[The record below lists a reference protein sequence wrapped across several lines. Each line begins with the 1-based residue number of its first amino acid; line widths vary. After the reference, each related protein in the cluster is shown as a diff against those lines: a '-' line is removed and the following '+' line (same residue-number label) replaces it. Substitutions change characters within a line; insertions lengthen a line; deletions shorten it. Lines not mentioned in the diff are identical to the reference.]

1 MPHIVL
7 DPQNDDDLIKNKV
20 LIDSKA
26 IHEINITRQ
35 SNYKGPIFISPMD
48 KKFDKD
54 FKLVGTKRLVFDGD
68 DEFTKNELK
77 CIENYFPSLSELV
90 IEAENI
96 LE

>member
-1 MPHIVL
+1 
-7 DPQNDDDLIKNKV
+7 
-20 LIDSKA
+20 
-26 IHEINITRQ
+26 
-35 SNYKGPIFISPMD
+35 MD

-68 DEFTKNELK
+68 DEFSKNELK